1 MYRKVINILFF
12 LISFSL
18 IFNNIPKVLQMN
30 FVGGGILGNK
40 LVFYPLFIGLVY
52 TIYCQYKY
60 KNVLVKFDK
69 FVKFIFAYL
78 AITLIS
84 LIIGLY
90 NYPYYDLVMNGPVT
104 QIEKLP
110 KVMAILDNFGI
121 NIDQKVLIAFWMVAR
136 VVKGLLFEIIY
147 TFCGAYMIYC
157 WYHDDWKIAFKILL
171 KAILLSLIIVFA
183 YSFIEIFYLAG
194 NITAKDILIKIT
206 PYFHEINNPASS
218 RGDWPPVLW
227 YSPQLRSIF
236 AEPSY
241 FAIFAGFSVPF
252 IWYCINVKTQKILY
266 SVLLCFMAFFIF
278 LTQART
284 ATALLFGEIILLLLL
299 SIYFRNKLIVR
310 TLICVLLSTGI
321 AFISANYF
329 INNFMKDVPK
339 YYKQS
344 NITLTN
350 TQSKSNYGK
359 ELKSNVKDK
368 KINKIQKSQNLINQ
382 KQNSKNLK
390 LNNKTGN
397 YLDKNFYSIFSANK
411 RSNSARF
418 AYIKSAFRV
427 GLDYPILGVG
437 KGLTAAYMTDYFT
450 DDEKKVGEVKRR
462 IQRQKDVG
470 ILTAGMPILCEYVQ
484 RFAES
489 GLAGVIIYFMPL
501 IYLIYSIF
509 RKIKTLQPEYLFY
522 GVSFIG
528 ILASGF
534 SLGFTGTYYYWVLLG
549 LGYAMCFG
557 KDAEEKF

>member
-1 MYRKVINILFF
+1 MNKKICNLLFY
-12 LISFSL
+12 LIIIS
-18 IFNNIPKVLQMN
+18 IAFNNIPNNIRIPFIGDFLAD
-30 FVGGGILGNK
+30 K
-40 LVFYPLFIGLVY
+40 LVFYPILVGLIY

-60 KNVLVKFDK
+60 KNVCINFAIFIK
-69 FVKFIFAYL
+69 FVCVYLVTVIFSSFIG
-78 AITLIS
+78 I
-84 LIIGLY
+84 Y
-90 NYPYYDLVMNGPVT
+90 NYPYYDTFIKNGVS
-104 QIEKLP
+104 
-110 KVMAILDNFGI
+110 NI
-121 NIDQKVLIAFWMVAR
+121 N
-136 VVKGLLFEIIY
+136 GLLQMISMLNMLNISINERSAIFLWIFMRTIKM
-147 TFCGAYMIYC
+147 TFCLLIYGFGGAYMIYC

-171 KAILLSLIIVFA
+171 KAILVILFVVFA
-183 YSFIEIFYLAG
+183 YSFIETLYLAG
-194 NITAKDILIKIT
+194 NVTAKDILIQIT
-206 PYFHEINNPASS
+206 PYFHEINNLGSS
-218 RGDWPPVLW
+218 RGDWPPILW
-227 YSPQLRSIF
+227 YTPQLRSIF

-241 FAIFAGFSVPF
+241 FAIFAGFAVPF

-344 NITLTN
+344 SVALTN

-359 ELKSNVKDK
+359 ELKSNIKDK
-368 KINKIQKSQNLINQ
+368 KINNSHKSKNIINQ
-382 KQNSKNLK
+382 KKNNK
-390 LNNKTGN
+390 INNKTDN

-470 ILTAGMPILCEYVQ
+470 ILTAGMPILCEYVK

-501 IYLIYSIF
+501 IYLICSTF

-522 GVSFIG
+522 GVSLTG

-549 LGYAMCFG
+549 LGYAMCFC
-557 KDAEEKF
+557 KDDEEKF

>member
-1 MYRKVINILFF
+1 MNRTIINYIFSF
-12 LISFSL
+12 ISVSL
-18 IFNNIPKVLQMN
+18 IFNNIPKIIQMN
-30 FVGGGILGNK
+30 FIGGILQDK

-90 NYPYYDLVMNGPVT
+90 DYPYYDLVINGPVT

-110 KVMAILDNFGI
+110 KVMVVLDSFGI
-121 NIDQKVLIAFWMVAR
+121 NVDQEAVMAFWMVAR
-136 VVKGLLFEIIY
+136 VIKGLLFEIIY
-147 TFCGAYMIYC
+147 TFGGAYMIYC

-266 SVLLCFMAFFIF
+266 SVLLCFMVFFIF

-299 SIYFRNKLIVR
+299 SICFRNKLIVR
-310 TLICVLLSTGI
+310 TLMCVLLSTGI

-344 NITLTN
+344 SVALTN

-359 ELKSNVKDK
+359 ELKLNIKDK
-368 KINKIQKSQNLINQ
+368 KINKTQKSKNIINQ
-382 KQNSKNLK
+382 KQNNKI
-390 LNNKTGN
+390 NNKSDN

-427 GLDYPILGVG
+427 GLDHPILGVG
-437 KGLTAAYMTDYFT
+437 RGLTAAYMTDYFT

-462 IQRQKDVG
+462 IQRQKDIG

-489 GLAGVIIYFMPL
+489 GLVGVIIYFMPL
-501 IYLIYSIF
+501 IYLMHSIF
-509 RKIKTLQPEYLFY
+509 RKMKTLQPEYLFY
-522 GVSFIG
+522 GISLTG

-534 SLGFTGTYYYWVLLG
+534 SLGFTGTYYYWILLG

-557 KDAEEKF
+557 KDIEEKE

>member
-1 MYRKVINILFF
+1 M
-12 LISFSL
+12 
-18 IFNNIPKVLQMN
+18 
-30 FVGGGILGNK
+30 
-40 LVFYPLFIGLVY
+40 
-52 TIYCQYKY
+52 
-60 KNVLVKFDK
+60 
-69 FVKFIFAYL
+69 
-78 AITLIS
+78 
-84 LIIGLY
+84 IGLY
-90 NYPYYDLVMNGPVT
+90 NYPYYDLVINGPVT

-110 KVMAILDNFGI
+110 KVMAFLDSLGI
-121 NIDQKVLIAFWMVAR
+121 NIDQKVLIAFWMIAR
-136 VVKGLLFEIIY
+136 AIKGLLFEIIY
-147 TFCGAYMIYC
+147 TFGGAYMIYC

-171 KAILLSLIIVFA
+171 KAILLILFVVFA

-194 NITAKDILIKIT
+194 NVTAKDILIQIT
-206 PYFHEINNPASS
+206 PYFHEINNPSSS
-218 RGDWPPVLW
+218 RGDWPPILW
-227 YSPQLRSIF
+227 YTPQLRSIF

-252 IWYCINVKTQKILY
+252 IWYCINGKTQKILY
-266 SVLLCFMAFFIF
+266 AVLLCFMAFFIF

-284 ATALLFGEIILLLLL
+284 ATALLFGEISLLLLL
-299 SIYFRNKLIVR
+299 SICFRNKLIVR
-310 TLICVLLSTGI
+310 TSMCVLLSTGI

-344 NITLTN
+344 SVALTN
-350 TQSKSNYGK
+350 TQNKSNYSK
-359 ELKSNVKDK
+359 ELNLNVKDK
-368 KINKIQKSQNLINQ
+368 KINKTQKSQNFINQ

-390 LNNKTGN
+390 LNKKIAN

-427 GLDYPILGVG
+427 GLDHPILGVG
-437 KGLTAAYMTDYFT
+437 RGLTAAYMTDYFT

-489 GLAGVIIYFMPL
+489 GFVGVIIYFMPL
-501 IYLIYSIF
+501 IYLIRRIF

-522 GVSFIG
+522 SISLIG
-528 ILASGF
+528 ILVSGF

-557 KDAEEKF
+557 KDIEEKE